1 MSAAAFGARAAG
13 ETDGEGSRADAPPA
27 PYTDRLID
35 GGDLAP
41 MNTAGGESKY
51 DAIGP
56 PRYLKVQAAVS
67 GSSGAGASRSEDGL
81 TISAGVQTQNYGTV
95 TLQGVLR
102 AAPLGGSVA
111 LIQRGMPFD
120 GGWSDNNGV
129 GTLNSPQ
136 IDLARSQYRF
146 FLPTFP
152 MAGVST
158 EWLRQGSV
166 QLQAGVGEPGQ
177 FDGLQLNGFAP
188 LGGILLTGAAQWSMN
203 SHWSGGLQVVDAT
216 GVTTPALTYGLIG
229 LGGAPIIQAPV
240 PRVDA
245 VSTYA
250 SLAWR
255 SGSDRDQLNFVQ
267 SSGNPG
273 PSALGG
279 WFDGLM
285 YSGRLTQN
293 YGAFWL
299 QPGLT
304 WGYLPISSDSE
315 GIYYRAA
322 YRSQQW
328 LVDGGFDSA
337 RSISGTGLSGTMFT
351 GNVRYQIEPTT
362 GLGGTLSYQLSRP
375 DSGEGDVFAEGQD
388 RFGLWRVQVTGS
400 YENQDNLERLSLDQT
415 WKMPVGTRLMTTVFV
430 TGEDIAGQRSAG
442 VGGAISG
449 GGALIG
455 RLSWDGSIGY
465 DSTSGAGSTGDVN
478 ANIGVTFRLTD
489 RWSLA
494 ATYFDDR
501 NQNSNLF
508 LINPVVPIPLTPVVN
523 RSSAFLLSVRF
534 TADAGS
540 PTAMLGGGAP
550 GMGGGSV
557 SGRLFLDATGDGVL
571 HAGDLGAANVTV
583 LLDGRFSASTDAQG
597 RFEFP
602 LVASGPHEIRVV
614 PDNLPLPWAV
624 ADDGRRTVIV
634 HAREGVEVDIAASR
648 IP

>member
-1 MSAAAFGARAAG
+1 MSATAFGAQAADESDRAGSTADSAAG
-13 ETDGEGSRADAPPA
+13 
-27 PYTDRLID
+27 YTDRLID

-41 MNTAGGESKY
+41 MKTAGGDSKY

-56 PRYLKVQAAVS
+56 PRYLKVQAVVS
-67 GSSGAGASRSEDGL
+67 GSSGAGASRSEDGV
-81 TISAGVQTQNYGTV
+81 TINAGVQTQNYGTL

-102 AAPLGGSVA
+102 AAPVGGSLA
-111 LIQRGMPFD
+111 LIQRGMPFN
-120 GGWSDNNGV
+120 GGWSANNGV

-152 MAGVST
+152 MAGAST
-158 EWLRQGSV
+158 EWLRQGGV

-177 FDGLQLNGFAP
+177 FDGLQLNGFDP
-188 LGGILLTGAAQWSMN
+188 LGGVLLTGAAQWSMN
-203 SHWSGGLQVVDAT
+203 SHWSAGLQVVDAS

-229 LGGAPIIQAPV
+229 PGAAPVIQAPV

-245 VSTYA
+245 VSTYV

-255 SGSDRDQLNFVQ
+255 NGSDRDQLNFVQ
-267 SSGNPG
+267 SNGNQG
-273 PSALGG
+273 PSAMGG
-279 WFDGLM
+279 WFDGVM
-285 YSGRLTQN
+285 GSGRFTQN

-328 LVDGGFDSA
+328 LVDGGFDNA

-351 GNVRYQIEPTT
+351 TNIRYQIEPTT
-362 GLGGTLSYQLSRP
+362 GFGGTLSYQLSTP
-375 DSGEGDVFAEGQD
+375 DSGEGDVFAENQD
-388 RFGLWRVQVTGS
+388 RFGLWRVQATGS

-415 WKMPVGTRLMTTVFV
+415 WKMPVGARLMTTVFV
-430 TGEDIAGQRSAG
+430 TRENISGQRSAG
-442 VGGAISG
+442 AGGAISG

-478 ANIGVTFRLTD
+478 ANIGIAFRLTD
-489 RWSLA
+489 RCSLA

-508 LINPVVPIPLTPVVN
+508 LINPVVPVPLTPVVN

-540 PTAMLGGGAP
+540 PAAMLGSGAP

-624 ADDGRRTVIV
+624 ADDGTRTVIV
-634 HAREGVEVDIAASR
+634 HARESVEVDIAASR